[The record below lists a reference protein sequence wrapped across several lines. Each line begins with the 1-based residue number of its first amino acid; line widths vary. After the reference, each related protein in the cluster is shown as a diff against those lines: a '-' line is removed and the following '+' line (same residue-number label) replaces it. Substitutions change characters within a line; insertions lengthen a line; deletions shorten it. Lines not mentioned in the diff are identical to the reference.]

1 MVVDPLYI
9 AALIGVL
16 CIITGLMKSRLP
28 MLILLIGIAAASLLE
43 VRGGYGHPM
52 GGLALMAK
60 KKMAAAI
67 ADLGHAF
74 RKP

>member
-9 AALIGVL
+9 AVLIGVL
-16 CIITGLMKSRLP
+16 FISAGLMKSRLP
-28 MLILLIGIAAASLLE
+28 MMILLLGIAVASLLE

-60 KKMAAAI
+60 KKMADAI
-67 ADLGHAF
+67 ADLGQAF

>member
-16 CIITGLMKSRLP
+16 FISAGLMKSRMP
-28 MLILLIGIAAASLLE
+28 MMILLLGIAVASLLE
-43 VRGGYGHPM
+43 VRGGFGHPM

-60 KKMAAAI
+60 KQMAGAFAN
-67 ADLGHAF
+67 LGHAF
-74 RKP
+74 WKP